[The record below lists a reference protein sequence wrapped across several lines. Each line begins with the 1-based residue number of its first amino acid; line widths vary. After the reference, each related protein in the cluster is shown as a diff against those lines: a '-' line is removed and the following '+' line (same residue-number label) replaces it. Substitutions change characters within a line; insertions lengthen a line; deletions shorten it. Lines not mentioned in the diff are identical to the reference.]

1 MSFTS
6 HYLENCLCFF
16 GGKGCGGGVDF
27 LPAVACR
34 IQTLDCRVGGEITTT
49 LQYLATA
56 MGKLFCLLWWWFL
69 HLRDE
74 TEITTFA
81 ITSVRGP
88 NLIMSTRLYSWIHGS
103 STRSSQTVTNLR
115 TVPVKFCFTWLFKME
130 LMVPTTQGHLL
141 NRPTYKR
148 SLSCLSWR
156 HHYRKKAS

>member
-81 ITSVRGP
+81 ITGVRGP
-88 NLIMSTRLYSWIHGS
+88 DLIMPTRLYNWIHGN
-103 STRSSQTVTNLR
+103 STRSSQ